1 MSKRAAL
8 AHTIEGKGTGKGKMW
23 PLAVFLMIVV
33 AFYWGAFYLTVVA
46 WLNALGH
53 LFRGN
58 FIRASI
64 WACIGFGMLC
74 WWQGENTIP
83 DPWDFHAWLTNSAWV
98 VGIGALATVA
108 RFYNGHRRA
117 AQAVP
122 PLEPAPF
129 EPAPVV
135 NINIKLDISPTAD
148 RRAVHDDLA
157 ALASALRG
165 AIGTEQGPRRISG
178 PTVN

>member
-1 MSKRAAL
+1 
-8 AHTIEGKGTGKGKMW
+8 MW
-23 PLAVFLMIVV
+23 QLIAIVLI
-33 AFYWGAFYLTVVA
+33 AIIWFYLGAIYLTVVA
-46 WLNALGH
+46 WLNAVGH
-53 LFRGN
+53 LLQGHFT
-58 FIRASI
+58 RAAA
-64 WACIGFGMLC
+64 WFCVGVGMLL
-74 WWQGENTIP
+74 WWNGTETIP
-83 DPWDFHAWLTNSAWV
+83 HPWDFDAWLKASAWV
-98 VGIGALATVA
+98 VGLGALATVA

-117 AQAVP
+117 AKAVP

>member
-1 MSKRAAL
+1 
-8 AHTIEGKGTGKGKMW
+8 MW
-23 PLAVFLMIVV
+23 PVAIFLMLVV
-33 AFYWGAFYLTVVA
+33 AFYWGAFYLTVAA
-46 WLNALGH
+46 WLNAVGH

-98 VGIGALATVA
+98 VGIGVLATFA
-108 RFYNGHRRA
+108 RFYNRHRRA
-117 AQAVP
+117 AQVVTP
-122 PLEPAPF
+122 FEPAPF
-129 EPAPVV
+129 EPTL
-135 NINIKLDISPTAD
+135 NINIKFDVSPHAD

-157 ALASALRG
+157 AIASALRG
-165 AIGTEQGPRRISG
+165 AIGTAQGQRRISG
-178 PTVN
+178 PTIIDQ